1 MAKRPDA
8 NDILRSQGHEGVRRA
23 IAEAE
28 VVAVEDAPSSDKT
41 GPSGDVHGKKARN
54 RRLLLPAT
62 EMTSRPHDWLWKHY
76 LARGELHLI
85 AGSPGVGKTT
95 LALKIVATVTRGE
108 LWPDGERAPAGYCI
122 IWSGEDQIETT
133 LRPRLQAMNADLSR
147 VLFVGMAVDPDT
159 QRERFFDPASDLN
172 QLRRAIID
180 ELDGEVALILLDPIS
195 ATIVGD
201 SHKNA
206 EVRRSFLPVQALAA
220 DFNCAVLGI
229 THFAK
234 ASEKRD
240 AVERVLGS
248 VAFTAGPR
256 MVLVAIRPHDESQP
270 FRLVRAKTNI
280 SPPGGGFEYQLVQWL
295 LPQPDG
301 AIPTQYVQFGK
312 VLEGPARTLLAVEL
326 PPKTERPEPALDE
339 AKEFLAKLL
348 AGGSALVREIEHAT
362 KEAGHSWATVR
373 RAKAALGA
381 RSVKDKESKG
391 KWRWT
396 LSVVAAHDEPADA

>member
-28 VVAVEDAPSSDKT
+28 VVAVEDAPSSEKT
-41 GPSGDVHGKKARN
+41 GPNGNAHGKEARK

-62 EMTSRPHDWLWKHY
+62 EMRSRPHDWLWKHY

-95 LALKIVATVTRGE
+95 LGLKIVATVTRGE
-108 LWPDGERAPAGYCI
+108 LWPDGERAPAGNCI

-147 VLFVGMAVDPDT
+147 IFFVGAAVDPET
-159 QRERFFDPASDLN
+159 QRERFFDPASDLD

-180 ELDGEVALILLDPIS
+180 ELDGDVALILLDPIS
-195 ATIVGD
+195 AAIVGD

-301 AIPTQYVQFGK
+301 TAIPTQYVQFGK

-326 PPKTERPEPALDE
+326 PPKAERPEPALDE
-339 AKEFLAKLL
+339 ATEFLADLL
-348 AGGSALVREIEHAT
+348 AGGSALVGEIRTGRRGSRPFLGDGAPGQSRAGRQVRERQ
-362 KEAGHSWATVR
+362 GNQGQM
-373 RAKAALGA
+373 ALGA
-381 RSVKDKESKG
+381 VRRRG
-391 KWRWT
+391 R
-396 LSVVAAHDEPADA
+396 